1 MTLGQ
6 FKIYAA
12 ICGLFGGGGGNP
24 TRQSIM
30 SAPSG
35 VDDTVALQAIV
46 NAIIGNPGK
55 GLYIPDGHYKISD
68 SIKLGTLDTDVIT
81 GVRIHGESRGGVIIE
96 QKTNGKP
103 IFQTHAQFF
112 HSAHFET
119 MSLTYTNAQAAGS
132 GANVFQ
138 CDGPAGGSFY
148 NSTFKD
154 ITADKFDYF
163 CNAPTVTW
171 WGNAFRDLWLG
182 NFASG
187 LTNVQAAAGEPR
199 CTFENLYITG
209 ERATQPLF
217 TNKSMTAW
225 YNNIEVNN
233 VVNGVK
239 MLFDNA
245 GGNHVIG
252 HWALEGASFAAAA
265 TQQLFDVQNSR
276 LLAQYIYL
284 TSLTLGAGATVYA
297 FHAET
302 GTSTAQIE
310 QLDISFAANAG
321 QFYVFN
327 AQGPLPC
334 RLGDVKGLSAT
345 CSLGDSG
352 GSACL
357 NFVSVDRWNNPANVA
372 FLADADATLTYDAPM
387 TQVLD
392 IAITAIRTV
401 KLPQGTSAA
410 STLNFTGRR
419 FRFIKTTTSANN
431 LIIADSAGTAICTIP
446 GGAKGCVELFWKRS
460 GGAAN
465 WTWTIASQPLVNT

>member
-6 FKIYAA
+6 FKIYAV
-12 ICGLFGGGGGNP
+12 ICGLFGGSGNGP
-24 TRQSIM
+24 TRQNI
-30 SAPSG
+30 ATVPNG
-35 VDDTVALQAIV
+35 VDDTAALQAIV
-46 NAIIGNPGK
+46 NQIIGNPGK
-55 GLYIPDGHYKISD
+55 GLFIPDGHYRISD
-68 SIKLGTLDTDVIT
+68 SIKLGLLDTDVIT

-112 HSAHFET
+112 HSARFESMT
-119 MSLTYTNAQAAGS
+119 LTYSNAQAAAS

-138 CDGPAGGSFY
+138 IDGPAGGSFY
-148 NSTFKD
+148 NSTFQD

-163 CNAPTVTW
+163 CNAPVVTW
-171 WGNAFRDLWLG
+171 WGNAFRNLWLG

-187 LTNVQAAAGEPR
+187 VTNVQAGAGEPR
-199 CTFENLYITG
+199 CTFEDLYITG

-217 TNKSMTAW
+217 TNKSMTAI

-245 GGNHVIG
+245 GGVHIIE
-252 HWALEGASFAAAA
+252 HWALEGATFAAAA

-276 LLAQYIYL
+276 LLARYIYM
-284 TSLTLGAGATVYA
+284 TSLTLGAGATVYG
-297 FHAET
+297 FHAES
-302 GTSTAQIE
+302 GISTAVIDM
-310 QLDISFAANAG
+310 LALSFTANAG

-327 AQGPLPC
+327 AQGPLPS
-334 RLGDVKGLSAT
+334 RLGDVSGLSAT
-345 CSLGDSG
+345 ASLGDSG

-372 FLADADATLTYDAPM
+372 FLADAAATLAYDAPA

-392 IAITAIRTV
+392 VPLTVARTIT
-401 KLPQGTSAA
+401 LPQGTSAA

-419 FRFIKTTTSANN
+419 FKFVRTANATGAFALNIKDSTGTITVAS
-431 LIIADSAGTAICTIP
+431 IAAARAS
-446 GGAKGCVELFWKRS
+446 VEIAWQRS
-460 GGAAN
+460 GAAGN
-465 WTWTIASQPLVNT
+465 WAWVVLSQTT